1 MCPTILVPVCV
12 SWQDCF
18 CWRSTHLSR
27 SFYIDGHSETPGI
40 RPPSD
45 ASCYHIRRTQRL
57 RQHFLMVPCIDCNK
71 LLTAGT
77 RCSACRKANQ
87 RKQERNRS
95 PRPAYRKGY
104 SDPIYKLN
112 RKFLLATA
120 TSCQICG
127 HPLGPTWAAPP
138 APAGHSC
145 QPEVDHIIPLSQG
158 GTNELKNLRVVCRS
172 CNQERRKK
180 S

>member
-1 MCPTILVPVCV
+1 LCPGILVSLCD

-57 RQHFLMVPCIDCNK
+57 RQHFLMVPCIDCNR

-77 RCSACRKANQ
+77 RCPACRKANQ
-87 RKQERNRS
+87 RKHERNRS
-95 PRPAYRKGY
+95 ARPGYRKAY
-104 SDPIYKLN
+104 SDPVYLSN
-112 RKFLLATA
+112 RKTLLASA
-120 TSCQICG
+120 VHCRICG
-127 HPLGPTWAAPP
+127 HLLGSSPAAP
-138 APAGHSC
+138 APPGHSC
-145 QPEVDHIIPLSQG
+145 KPEVDHILPLSLG
-158 GTNELKNLRVVCRS
+158 GGNELKNLQVVCRS